1 MPRTQIPGDSMGPA
15 RGRRVL
21 LVDNFDSFTWNLVQA
36 FSRLGAE
43 VWVHRND
50 ALTIKAALAMP
61 VSHLVLSPG
70 PGHPR
75 DAGITPGLAAAAL
88 GHLPLLGVCLG
99 HQALVEAL
107 GGVVKATGRPV
118 HGKAS
123 VIHHDEQ
130 GLFAGVPQDCPM
142 GRYHSLA
149 ADPGRMP
156 ECLRVTGW
164 SRDGMVMAV
173 AHRTEL
179 AFGVQFHPESVLSP
193 DGPRLLANFLAL
205 DRASKPQQESV

>member
-1 MPRTQIPGDSMGPA
+1 MLRTLIPGDPAGPA

-36 FSRLGAE
+36 FSQLGAE

-50 ALTIKAALAMP
+50 ALSVSAALEMP
-61 VSHLVLSPG
+61 MSHLVLSPG

-75 DAGITPGLAAAAL
+75 DAGVTPKLVAAAL
-88 GHLPLLGVCLG
+88 GRVPLLGVCLG
-99 HQALVEAL
+99 HQALVEVL
-107 GGVVKATGRPV
+107 GGVVTVTGRPV

-123 VIHHDEQ
+123 EIHHGGDA
-130 GLFAGVPQDCPM
+130 LFEGVPPKCWM

-149 ADPGRMP
+149 ADPTQMP
-156 ECLRVTGW
+156 PCLRVTGW
-164 SRDGMVMAV
+164 SADGMVMAV

-193 DGPRLLANFLAL
+193 HGPRLLENFLAL
-205 DRASKPQQESV
+205 GGASKPQ